1 MQKLAPVLQLE
12 RKSWVPLVALEQ
24 HLKGQVY
31 RFQVFVSCDQLLCNV
46 QLKSV
51 GQMAGRLDS
60 PALKYLERVTL
71 GDVCTEIKR
80 QANEQNLLALIAVE
94 RDLRAQQLDA
104 RYGDD

>member
-1 MQKLAPVLQLE
+1 
-12 RKSWVPLVALEQ
+12 
-24 HLKGQVY
+24 
-31 RFQVFVSCDQLLCNV
+31 
-46 QLKSV
+46 
-51 GQMAGRLDS
+51 MAGRLDS